1 MELIKCPESIKN
13 NKTIFFL
20 CLKHNNDK
28 ARHLKLPF
36 IKVIFVSKLTK
47 LSPYTYL
54 NLKTIKI
61 KNYLCQI

>member
-1 MELIKCPESIKN
+1 MELIKYQESIKN
-13 NKTIFFL
+13 NKTIIFL
-20 CLKHNNDK
+20 RLKQNNHTTS
-28 ARHLKLPF
+28 HLKLRF
-36 IKVIFVSKLTK
+36 VKVAFVSKLTK